1 VIYFQELRFLRD
13 EGSGMAKR
21 KVRSSAGR
29 GKDLGLFLVNKDRKA
44 KIAELAYRGMSVA
57 EISRTLGIGKKQCYQ
72 LYWSIYE
79 EVDSELQ
86 KYGSLLLAKKIS
98 NLQYLKRK
106 LDPEVESG
114 NVKAIA
120 TRLKIEQEE
129 SKLLHLYPEEKRIE
143 DNRVIVIGFPNAIP
157 LQNTESNNSLLLEG
171 YNSYTMSDTTQ
182 MENTPAASS
191 DEDEER

>member
-1 VIYFQELRFLRD
+1 
-13 EGSGMAKR
+13 MAKR

-86 KYGSLLLAKKIS
+86 KYASLLLAKKIS

-143 DNRVIVIGFPNAIP
+143 DNRVIVIGFPNAMP
-157 LQNTESNNSLLLEG
+157 LQNTESPNNALLEG
-171 YNSYTMSDTTQ
+171 YNSYTMGDTTQ
-182 MENTPAASS
+182 MENTPDGSNE
-191 DEDEER
+191 DEDG